1 MLPYVGIHNFS
12 YDNII
17 KTNYGCIMY
26 ISNEINTKKLLYDF
40 KKIGKINKYL
50 TSKFGTLNKLLLISG
65 Y

>member
-1 MLPYVGIHNFS
+1 MDVLC
-12 YDNII
+12 
-17 KTNYGCIMY
+17 TY